1 MDTKSDIS
9 ELKAQAAGEKSK
21 GEWVFTALALV
32 TMALWGSLFA
42 FVKLGYRA
50 FGIDTSS
57 TADIIM
63 FAALRFTVCGAV
75 MCITAATSGA
85 VLEQP
90 QGKSILHLTLVGFF
104 AIVLHYAFLYVGLTM
119 TDSSKTA
126 LIKQIAPLIYA
137 CFSFLFV
144 KSERFSVNKI
154 IGALL
159 GFCGIIAINFGN
171 RLSSF
176 AKGDYLILAASE
188 CSDVSMMLSERASGN
203 SPFWVT
209 GISQLSGGIIMLI
222 AAKVMGAGLPQFT
235 VRSTTVFLYICA
247 ASIAGYTIFYYVQR
261 KIKLSVLSVI
271 KFAEPLFACIF
282 GAVLLG
288 EDILKVQYLA
298 AFVLISLSVMLAN
311 RNR

>member
-1 MDTKSDIS
+1 MNTKSEIS
-9 ELKAQAAGEKSK
+9 GKQGQTVCEKSK
-21 GEWVFTALALV
+21 GTAVFTVLALV

-42 FVKLGYRA
+42 FVKLGYIA

-57 TADIIM
+57 VSDIIM
-63 FAALRFTVCGAV
+63 FAALRFTVCGSI
-75 MCITAATSGA
+75 MCIAAAISGSK
-85 VLEQP
+85 LEKP
-90 QGKSILHLTLVGFF
+90 QGKSIMLLTLVGFF
-104 AIVLHYAFLYVGLTM
+104 AIVLHYAFLYIGLTM

-126 LIKQIAPLIYA
+126 LLKQIAPLIYA

-144 KSERFSVNKI
+144 KSEKFSVHKI

-159 GFCGIIAINFGN
+159 GFCGIVAINLGN
-171 RLSSF
+171 SF
-176 AKGDYLILAASE
+176 SAFARGDFLILAASV
-188 CSDVSMMLSERASGN
+188 CSVVSMMLSERASGN

-209 GISQLSGGIIMLI
+209 GISQLSGGIIMLV
-222 AAKVMGAGLPQFT
+222 AAKVMGAGLPRFT
-235 VRSTTVFLYICA
+235 AQSTPVFIYICA

-271 KFAEPLFACIF
+271 KFAEPLFACVF
-282 GAVLLG
+282 GALLLG